1 MPRTCSGRNPPST
14 TSAIGAMFVGSHPL
28 TPGASKPP
36 SPPPHAAAHMPIP
49 PQHRKT
55 PSVLET
61 QPMAVSFA
69 FGKAYSRNSIGT
81 GRAASIP
88 SDPLVAGGDTEP
100 SEGWRRRIRSLAL
113 STRPLSP
120 RPVLAVTRTAW
131 NRSAGFGT
139 REAPSSLRHGCK
151 EGNPLG
157 ELFASSSRGPLSF
170 PLCYVL
176 RIEALPINYR
186 GRAQVGHRFISVPIS
201 ARRRRAV

>member
-36 SPPPHAAAHMPIP
+36 SPPPHAAARMPIP
-49 PQHRKT
+49 PPHRKT

-61 QPMAVSFA
+61 KPMAVSFA
-69 FGKAYSRNSIGT
+69 AGKAHSRNSIGT
-81 GRAASIP
+81 GRAPSTP
-88 SDPLVAGGDTEP
+88 SDPLVACGDTEP
-100 SEGWRRRIRSLAL
+100 SEGFRRRIRSLPL

-120 RPVLAVTRTAW
+120 RPVLAETRTAW

-139 REAPSSLRHGCK
+139 REAPSSLRDGCK

-157 ELFASSSRGPLSF
+157 ELFASSPRGPLSF

-176 RIEALPINYR
+176 RIEALPIKYR
-186 GRAQVGHRFISVPIS
+186 GRAQMFPCLVAEPRGGR
-201 ARRRRAV
+201 